1 MDVVVAIEVPPP
13 QERLLGAFVLR
24 STLHY
29 AGMPEKFQRLPDPF
43 STGSSLL
50 CSSTR
55 AAKIFDLRPRASRTR
70 AQYILSNPQIKKP
83 VTKSEN
89 PEKFRN
95 RFAAKPFCFLVLAS
109 AQKLP
114 LRRHS
119 NV

>member
-29 AGMPEKFQRLPDPF
+29 AGMPEKFRRGPGPYF
-43 STGSSLL
+43 SGS
-50 CSSTR
+50 
-55 AAKIFDLRPRASRTR
+55 
-70 AQYILSNPQIKKP
+70 IKKP
-83 VTKSEN
+83 VAKSEN

-95 RFAAKPFCFLVLAS
+95 RFAAKPFCFLALAS

-114 LRRHS
+114 LRRRF